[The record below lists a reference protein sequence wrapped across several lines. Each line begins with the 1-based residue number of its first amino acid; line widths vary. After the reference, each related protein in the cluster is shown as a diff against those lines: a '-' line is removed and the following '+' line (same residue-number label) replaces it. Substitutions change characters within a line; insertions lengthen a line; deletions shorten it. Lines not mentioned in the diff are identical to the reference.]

1 MSNCVE
7 LFFHIYFILYR
18 IDLEALPLEHVEILN
33 KIVPTDDEIKKFQ
46 QFVKDKKNPKT
57 LPPNDKFLFEVMVV
71 CPVNNMSINLL
82 ID

>member
-57 LPPNDKFLFEVMVV
+57 LPPNDKFLFEVMAV
-71 CPVNNMSINLL
+71 CVLLTICPSIY
-82 ID
+82 